1 MHTNVMLLTF
11 KSTKKTNKYILKMG
25 LNNSKTTNAL
35 YLFQGTIL
43 SSGTKESHDLEKNG
57 KFYHTANSVSGK
69 ITNIKLV
76 DGYEGS
82 KDLAVTINDLDE
94 DYTLYFGVNSTY
106 FKSFARSVP
115 NIDFMSTIELAPTY
129 KVENEVKKVS
139 LVMKQNDVW
148 IKRFYKADNMGDM
161 PSALPVEVNGRVEYD
176 YTAQNNFL
184 LAELFAKFEEQKMP
198 F

>member
-1 MHTNVMLLTF
+1 MHKNVMWLTF

-25 LNNSKTTNAL
+25 LNKSKQSNAL
-35 YLFQGTIL
+35 YLFQGSIL

-57 KFYHTANSVSGK
+57 KFYHTANSVSGE

-94 DYTLYFGVNSTY
+94 DYTLYFGINSTY
-106 FKSFARSVP
+106 FKSFARSVK
-115 NIDFMSTIELAPTY
+115 NIDFRSTIELAPTY
-129 KVENEVKKVS
+129 KLENEVKKVS
-139 LVMKQNDVW
+139 LVIKQNDVW

-161 PSALPVEVNGRVEYD
+161 PAALPVEVNGRIEYD

-184 LAELFAKFEEQKMP
+184 LAELLAKFEEQKMP

>member
-1 MHTNVMLLTF
+1 
-11 KSTKKTNKYILKMG
+11 MG

-35 YLFQGTIL
+35 YLFQGKIL

-57 KFYHTANSVSGK
+57 KFYQTANSVSGK

-115 NIDFMSTIELAPTY
+115 NIDLSGL
-129 KVENEVKKVS
+129 
-139 LVMKQNDVW
+139 NDFTRQIIW
-148 IKRFYKADNMGDM
+148 EICR
-161 PSALPVEVNGRVEYD
+161 LHC
-176 YTAQNNFL
+176 L
-184 LAELFAKFEEQKMP
+184 
-198 F
+198 